1 MIEYIKKWFD
11 WNAIIIGL
19 LALCTYLFGPQDE
32 CQLFCD
38 VLCYVAGC
46 LGMVYIMYATWL
58 WFKHRIDF
66 DWHLINGHFLR
77 KVICI
82 VLLMPFSLTTLLVV
96 VNRFVSP
103 VCESPKELVYD
114 EKIYTP
120 EDNGL
125 DFIQDFQ
132 QESPTLFWTVFYH
145 FMDAGNQ
152 HMATTK
158 MGRACSALF
167 SIFGIFMLN
176 GLLVSSIVG
185 WVDRR
190 KERWKEGEVRYSSAH
205 LKKNHFAVVIGANEV
220 AASVI
225 KNLLRGKEKKGI
237 NFSCEGYNRYVILQT
252 NRCVQEIRSEL
263 ASHLSE
269 KELRRVILYRA
280 PRDSKLEIA
289 HLHIEQATEVYVLG
303 ESTLNHG
310 GETYHDTMNMRC
322 VNLIA
327 EYLEEIK
334 RDVEKKVC
342 KVMFEYQTTFSVFQF
357 SDISDT
363 VKRNLVFIPFNRYES
378 WARKVIVEGYCQ
390 SEEGE
395 DKTIRYMSLDGD
407 GLDESSEDFVHLV
420 IVGMSKM
427 GIAMGIQCLMQA
439 HYLNYSKAR
448 TRVTFI
454 DTNADKEKDFFIGR
468 YANLFELM
476 RYRYL
481 DASRNETYNWSN
493 IPWMDPME
501 EHGDKWRHL
510 SKDGRNFLDVEMEF
524 VKGELESD
532 GVREYLKLISSD
544 KHAKL
549 TFAIC
554 LTQAHQA
561 VAASL
566 YMPIEVYKNRRLGQI
581 WVYQRESADIIS
593 NLNNKNNQD
602 LRYKKLR
609 PFGMLYGEYMTDR
622 ALYLK
627 GMLTNVAYDI
637 ANGYNHAEWPADF
650 NNRED
655 KGYVN
660 ARLSWKKLSV
670 DKKWSNKYFADSM
683 YVKIRSLLI
692 GEQEFQSVEGIREL
706 LQRDRE
712 RTAERIRMV
721 FKEKEEE
728 LAKTEHNRWI
738 IQQILMG
745 YSPCDKELDT
755 ILQKRREE
763 GESESVK
770 EAYLLWKQK
779 NLEDSSCLRG
789 IKNDIKECALRIHPN
804 ICDYDHLEKI
814 DPGSQQYDKDLNN
827 SIATIISLVDG
838 HGC

>member
-11 WNAIIIGL
+11 GSAISVGL
-19 LALCTYLFGPQDE
+19 LALCAYLFLPQEE
-32 CQLFCD
+32 CHLFCD
-38 VLCYVAGC
+38 VLCYMAGC
-46 LGMVYIMYATWL
+46 LGMVYVTYGAWL
-58 WFKHRIDF
+58 WFKRRIDF

-82 VLLMPFSLTTLLVV
+82 VLLMPFSLTTLTVAI
-96 VNRFVSP
+96 NRFVAP
-103 VCESPKELVYD
+103 LCESPKELVYD
-114 EKIYTP
+114 DKIYAP
-120 EDNGL
+120 EDNNL
-125 DFIQDFQ
+125 DFIKESQ
-132 QESPTLFWTVFYH
+132 QESPTLFWTVLYH
-145 FMDAGNQ
+145 FMSSGNQ
-152 HMATTK
+152 NMATTK
-158 MGRACSALF
+158 MGRAYSTMF
-167 SIFGIFMLN
+167 SVLGLFMLN
-176 GLLVSSIVG
+176 GLLVSSIIG

-190 KERWKEGEVRYSSAH
+190 KERWLKGEVRYPSGH

-225 KNLLRGKEKKGI
+225 KNLLKGKEQKNI

-252 NRCVQEIRSEL
+252 SRDVQEIKSEL

-269 KELRRVILYRA
+269 EELRRVILYRA
-280 PRDSKLEIA
+280 ARDAKLEIA

-303 ESTLNHG
+303 ESTLIHG

-327 EYLEEIK
+327 EYLEGIK
-334 RDVEKKVC
+334 TGLDKKVC
-342 KVMFEYQTTFSVFQF
+342 KVMFEYQTTYSVFQF

-395 DKTIRYMSLDGD
+395 DKAIRYMPLDGD
-407 GLDESSEDFVHLV
+407 GLDEDSEDFVHLV

-427 GIAMGIQCLMQA
+427 GIAMGVQCLMQA
-439 HYLNYSKAR
+439 HYLNYAKAR
-448 TRVTFI
+448 TRITFI
-454 DTNADKEKDFFIGR
+454 DTNADKEKDFFVGR

-476 RYRYL
+476 RHRYW
-481 DASRNETYNWSN
+481 DAGESETCC
-493 IPWMDPME
+493 PWIDPME
-501 EHGDKWRHL
+501 GQGDKWRHL
-510 SKDGRNFLDVEMEF
+510 SKDGKNFLDVEMEF

-532 GVREYLKLISSD
+532 GVRGYLKQVSGD

-549 TFAIC
+549 TIAIC

-566 YMPIEVYKNRRLGQI
+566 YMPVEVYKNKRLGQI

-593 NLNNKNNQD
+593 NLNNENNQD

-637 ANGYNHAEWPADF
+637 ANGYNQAEWPADF
-650 NNRED
+650 SNRAD
-655 KGYVN
+655 RGYAN
-660 ARLSWKKLSV
+660 ARMSWKKLSV

-683 YVKIRSLLI
+683 YIKIRSLLA
-692 GEQEFQSVEGIREL
+692 GEPDFRSVESIREAL
-706 LQRDRE
+706 RRDKQK
-712 RTAERIRMV
+712 TAGRIRAV

-728 LAKTEHNRWI
+728 LAKTEHNRWTV
-738 IQQILMG
+738 QQILMG
-745 YSPCDKELDT
+745 YSPCDKELDM
-755 ILQKRREE
+755 ILQRRRAE
-763 GESESVK
+763 GESERVK

-779 NLEDSSCLRG
+779 HLEESACTRG

-804 ICDYDHLEKI
+804 ICDYEHLE
-814 DPGSQQYDKDLNN
+814 DVDSGAQQYDKDLNN

-838 HGC
+838 YGG